1 MNYLIPKDYN
11 YFLHGPGGR
20 INNLLFIFR
29 IAYHFFRG
37 LRKLHFIGP
46 CITVFGSARFTPENN
61 HYKNAQMVGKLL
73 SEMGFTTLTGGGP
86 GIMEAANRGAM
97 EAGGFSV
104 GCNIVLPFEQKPNSY
119 LHKWIDI
126 PYFFI
131 RKTLL
136 IKYSYGFII
145 MPGGIGT
152 LDEFYEAFTLIQ
164 TGMLKNF
171 PIIIF
176 DIEYYQNLLSQ
187 LNHFVI
193 QGSISKSDLDLVYAT
208 DSLEEVKQILQKHS
222 IEAFGL
228 KHAPKP
234 VWWLL
239 ERRR

>member
-1 MNYLIPKDYN
+1 MQYLVPKDYN

-20 INNLLFIFR
+20 LKNLFFIFR
-29 IAYHFFRG
+29 IAFHFFRG

-46 CITVFGSARFTPENN
+46 CITVFGSARFNPDQE
-61 HYKNAQMVGKLL
+61 HYKKAREIGRLL
-73 SEMGFTTLTGGGP
+73 ASMGFTTLTGGGP

-97 EAGGFSV
+97 EAEGFSV
-104 GCNIVLPFEQKPNSY
+104 GCNIVLPFEQKPNPY
-119 LHKWIDI
+119 LHKWVDI

-176 DIEYYQNLLSQ
+176 DKEYYRNLLSQ
-187 LNHFVI
+187 LDHFVEV
-193 QGSISKSDLDLVYAT
+193 GSISKSDLDLVYAT
-208 DSLEEVKQILQKHS
+208 DSLSEVKEILQKHS

-228 KHAPKP
+228 QRSPRP
-234 VWWLL
+234 VWWLF
-239 ERRR
+239 ERKK